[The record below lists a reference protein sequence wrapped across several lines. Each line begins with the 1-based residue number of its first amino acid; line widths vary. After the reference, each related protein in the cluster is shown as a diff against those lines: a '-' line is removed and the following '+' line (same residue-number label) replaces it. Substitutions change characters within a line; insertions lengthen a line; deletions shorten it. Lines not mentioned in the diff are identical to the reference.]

1 MAISFVPDKEEDN
14 GIDFIPEENQVDTEQ
29 EPSMTGWGVTGAVI
43 RGVSPAAAQAGAGA
57 LLGIPF
63 GPPGMAIGAAGG
75 VVAGQLADLTIDLVN
90 SNFGTHYSNTK
101 DAVTHALNYLKIP
114 EPESSGEKIIQAVT
128 EGASQMGGG
137 ATALGALSKATM
149 PAEAILPMKERIAS
163 EEVRKF
169 TKLMGERPVEQ
180 ALTGAAAGGAMEA
193 IKQEGGGALSQLG
206 GGIGAGIAVPI
217 AAGLGRGAL
226 SLLPRSA
233 AQKAEQ
239 AEQLASGAYQ
249 RMVSDKQQA
258 LDDLARSQEVS
269 DSQVKMMTGDIT
281 GDPGLLAMQDMLE
294 RESNVLASRKLENIA
309 GMSKKI
315 GEGLAP
321 AGASPEE
328 TQQYFKSAIDNVVS
342 QTEKNKQSAIAQGD
356 AEAAKLIESAGV
368 KAAEIKAKAD
378 QGVLNAEDAFQQIK
392 DEYQN
397 LFSNLSSSKEV
408 TAKDALSKSA
418 FEAIKR
424 QKDRE
429 KIYIN
434 NLYDAAEVEV
444 PDFYQTNTFNVKD
457 DLKKMVGAER
467 RFPTEIKRILLD
479 ISEKPTEKTG
489 LIPKKTYIPE
499 TETEKEFEKWLE
511 AFESEKTKPKLKPRK
526 LFELRGDIKR
536 INAEIRAAQSNPAKA
551 MDVSVLE
558 KFKEALNKDINSIE
572 GVSENLKKA
581 NRAYY
586 EYAQRYK
593 EKASANIFKPGS
605 DPSKALDEFIKSGKA
620 TSPQEV
626 KRLRDA
632 IIGKKD
638 IPNLSI
644 EDTIKSEEDTS
655 TAIRNVS
662 DWIFNKMS
670 AEVSGTKTSK
680 SIENWLKSGGNRI
693 LEVFPEARNKILKY
707 QNKFN
712 TLEEQVLEAQK
723 AVKQFKIK
731 QIAEGKN
738 ATIVNNQAEAMASQI
753 KKQYDEQV
761 KKLDNEIK
769 LATNPNSNPA
779 ARFIGGN
786 PYEVVNK
793 IMSNKVTSEQD
804 VQKLFQQAAQ
814 DPTGKATE
822 GLKNA
827 FKGWLNSQARTT
839 SKESVGK
846 GIAAHEANVSDF
858 QVDLKKMNDLMQQG
872 SATRNSI
879 EMVFGKNSPEIQAI
893 DKVRQQLDM
902 MSRRSKLKVQGF
914 ERPEDKAKE
923 IKDTVLE
930 LAGIG
935 LAGVKG
941 YIAWKSTDLVRK
953 VQKQYDREVIE
964 LFKDMMVDSMT
975 DPELA
980 RKLLLKVNE
989 ENFPAIQRMFSTYG
1003 IKNLKAS
1010 DFGLKTTEPQ
1020 KEEDTGISFEE
1031 E

>member
-1 MAISFVPDKEEDN
+1 MAIDFVPEEDKDKGVN
-14 GIDFIPEENQVDTEQ
+14 FIPEENQVDTEE
-29 EPSMTGWGVTGAVI
+29 EPSMTGKGVTGAVI
-43 RGVSPAAAQAGAGA
+43 RGVSPTAAQVGAGA

-90 SNFGTHYSNTK
+90 SNFGTHYSTSK
-101 DAVTHALNYLKIP
+101 DAVTHLLDKIGVP
-114 EPESSGEKIIQAVT
+114 KPESSGEKIIQAVT

-149 PAEAILPMKERIAS
+149 PTKTILPMKERIAS

-180 ALTGAAAGGAMEA
+180 ALTGAAAGGTMEA
-193 IKQEGGGALSQLG
+193 IRQEGGGALSQLG

-233 AQKAEQ
+233 TQKAKQ

-315 GEGLAP
+315 GEGLTP

-397 LFSNLSSSKEV
+397 LFSDLSSLKES
-408 TAKDALSKSA
+408 TIKDKLSEGA
-418 FEAIKR
+418 FEVIKR

-429 KIYIN
+429 KVYIN
-434 NLYDAAEVEV
+434 ELYDAAEKEV
-444 PDFYQTNTFNVKD
+444 PKFYQKNTVDAKAGLVKEF
-457 DLKKMVGAER
+457 GEER
-467 RFPTEIKRILLD
+467 RLPTEIQKILGEVQD
-479 ISEKPTEKTG
+479 VKG
-489 LIPKKTYIPE
+489 NM
-499 TETEKEFEKWLE
+499 
-511 AFESEKTKPKLKPRK
+511 KLRS
-526 LFELRGDIKR
+526 LSQLRADIKA
-536 INAEIRAAQSNPAKA
+536 INSEIRAAQSSAARQAEVPA
-551 MDVSVLE
+551 LI
-558 KFKEALNKDINSIE
+558 KFKESLNKDIESLE

-581 NRAYY
+581 NRAYF
-586 EYAQRYK
+586 EYAQRFK
-593 EKASANIFKPGS
+593 EGASGEVFHPKALVSKTIDQFIKKSEASA
-605 DPSKALDEFIKSGKA
+605 
-620 TSPQEV
+620 SPEEIQ
-626 KRLRDA
+626 RLRDA

-638 IPNLSI
+638 IPNMTPEQIAAADADRAS
-644 EDTIKSEEDTS
+644 
-655 TAIRNVS
+655 AINNVS
-662 DWIFNKMS
+662 DWVLSKM
-670 AEVSGTKTSK
+670 AGEVKGTKTSK
-680 SIENWLKSGGNRI
+680 SIENWLQTKGNRI
-693 LEVFPEARNKILKY
+693 FEVFPEARKRVLDIK
-707 QNKFN
+707 NKFN

-723 AVKQFKIK
+723 AVKQFKTQ

-761 KKLDNEIK
+761 KKFDNEIK

-804 VQKLFQQAAQ
+804 VQKLLQQAAQ

-1010 DFGLKTTEPQ
+1010 DFGLKTTEPS
-1020 KEEDTGISFEE
+1020 KEEQNTEISFEE